1 MCKNNP
7 KAILA
12 GLALCFFG
20 IQSSQAASILVT
32 PSSSSIDVGDTIT
45 LTLSGESFAGFAA
58 GTDGSNGG
66 GIDISWDPNV
76 LTLTDLANVDRSLFP
91 GDSFFGQDGTLTAG
105 KLVDLS
111 VASLGGTTL
120 AAFDIATLTFTAKGA
135 GSTAIDLELGSL
147 NVGKDVW
154 TDSSGINDVM
164 PTFVDGSVTVTGGTT
179 PPPAVPV
186 PPALLLFGSGLIGL
200 GSIARKKKN
209 TRS

>member
-1 MCKNNP
+1 MCKNNL

-32 PSSSSIDVGDTIT
+32 PSSGSIDLGDTIT
-45 LTLSGESFAGFAA
+45 LTLSGESF
-58 GTDGSNGG
+58 TNGSNGG

-91 GDSFFGQDGTLTAG
+91 GDSFFGKDGNLTAG
-105 KLVDLS
+105 RLEDLS
-111 VASLGGTTL
+111 VASLTGTTL
-120 AAFDIATLTFTAKGA
+120 VAFDIATLTFTANGA

-147 NVGKDVW
+147 NAGKDVW
-154 TDSSGINDVM
+154 TDSSGLNDAM
-164 PTFVDGSVTVTGGTT
+164 PTFVDGSVTVTGGTS
-179 PPPAVPV
+179 PVPV

>member
-32 PSSSSIDVGDTIT
+32 PSNSSIALGDTIT

-58 GTDGSNGG
+58 GTDGTGGG

-91 GDSFFGQDGTLTAG
+91 GDSFFGKDGILTAG
-105 KLVDLS
+105 KLEDLS
-111 VASLGGTTL
+111 VASLSGTAL
-120 AAFDIATLTFTAKGA
+120 AAFDIATITFTASGA
-135 GSTAIDLELGSL
+135 GSSTIDLELGSL
-147 NVGKDVW
+147 AAGNDVW
-154 TDSSGINDVM
+154 TDFSGINDVM
-164 PTFVDGSVTVTGGTT
+164 PTFVDGSVTVTGGAS
-179 PPPAVPV
+179 PVPV

-209 TRS
+209 MRS